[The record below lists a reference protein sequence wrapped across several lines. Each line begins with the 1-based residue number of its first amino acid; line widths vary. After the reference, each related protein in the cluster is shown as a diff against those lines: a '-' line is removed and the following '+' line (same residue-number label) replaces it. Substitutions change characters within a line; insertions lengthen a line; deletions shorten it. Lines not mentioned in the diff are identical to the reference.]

1 VAPTKNGLRKSQK
14 WPIIDPQSLLAP
26 LHPLTIS
33 QSTTHHRFWPWN
45 RRWTDYKGLLLILL
59 KILDL
64 MAPLNLNISSP
75 KIYLSDSVG
84 IDYSMFHYW
93 LLCCQIE
100 QNNTDPSLE
109 IKGFIC
115 SVVKENQSNREQDRI
130 IPQRIAWSFKLYNK
144 IRKETHWQHQ
154 TQQQPLMNLEC
165 SLE

>member
-1 VAPTKNGLRKSQK
+1 
-14 WPIIDPQSLLAP
+14 
-26 LHPLTIS
+26 
-33 QSTTHHRFWPWN
+33 
-45 RRWTDYKGLLLILL
+45 LLILL

-75 KIYLSDSVG
+75 KIYLSDC
-84 IDYSMFHYW
+84 SMFHYW

-100 QNNTDPSLE
+100 QKNTDPSLE
-109 IKGFIC
+109 IKGLIC

-154 TQQQPLMNLEC
+154 TRQQPLMNLEC